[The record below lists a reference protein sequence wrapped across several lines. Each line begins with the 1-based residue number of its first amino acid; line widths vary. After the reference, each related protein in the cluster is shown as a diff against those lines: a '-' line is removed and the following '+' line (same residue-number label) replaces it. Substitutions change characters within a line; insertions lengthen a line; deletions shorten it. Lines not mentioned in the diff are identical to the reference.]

1 MQLKPGVR
9 LQSTTCETQVIVV
22 RGSGDVELRCGGHA
36 MVPAGTAAVAATLD
50 ETQAT
55 GTLLG
60 KRYASDELGLEV
72 LCTKAGAGSLSV
84 GDTPIHQKDAK
95 PLPSSD

>member
-22 RGSGDVELRCGGHA
+22 RGNGDVDLQCGGQA
-36 MVPAGTAAVAATLD
+36 MVPTGTAAVAATLD
-50 ETQAT
+50 ETQAA

-60 KRYASDELGLEV
+60 KRYASDELGFEV
-72 LCTKAGAGSLSV
+72 LCTRSGAGSLSV

>member
-1 MQLKPGVR
+1 MLLKPGVR
-9 LQSTTCETQVIVV
+9 LRSTTCETQVIVV
-22 RGSGDVELRCGGHA
+22 RGSGEVELLCGGHA
-36 MVPAGTAAVAATLD
+36 MVPTGTEGVMATLD
-50 ETQAT
+50 ETQAA

-72 LCTKAGAGSLSV
+72 LCTKPGAGSLAV